1 MHPRDLEAFDADLD
15 LALVGGMLLNELV
28 ANSRG
33 LVDKPMQVQFISAAP
48 RDPSVKLGD
57 LGDGG
62 PDGPEE

>member
-1 MHPRDLEAFDADLD
+1 
-15 LALVGGMLLNELV
+15 MLLNELV

-48 RDPSVKLGD
+48 RDPSVKLED